1 MHYFYLLCFSKY
13 FKMEKEKYLQD
24 LSEIKQMM
32 NRSSRF
38 ISLSGLAGVFAGIYA
53 LMGAVLAKILLSR
66 TAAIYREGYD
76 SFTEATPRTRLIMQL
91 LLIAMAVLILA
102 IGTAVFLT
110 TRKARK
116 NGQKIW
122 DNTSRRLLINFFTP
136 LAAGGIFCLV
146 LLQYGL
152 VGLLAPAMLIFYGL
166 ALIQGSKYTFDDLKS
181 LGYAN
186 LVIGLIATQFI
197 GYGLYFWALGF
208 GIFHIIYGIW
218 MHKKYDRKS
227 A

>member
-1 MHYFYLLCFSKY
+1 
-13 FKMEKEKYLQD
+13 MENEKYLQD

-38 ISLSGLAGVFAGIYA
+38 ISLSGLSGVFAGIYA
-53 LMGAVLAKILLSR
+53 LAGAAIAKILLSR
-66 TAAIYREGYD
+66 TASLYRLGYD
-76 SFTEATPRTRLIMQL
+76 TFTETTPRAKLIMQL
-91 LLIAMAVLILA
+91 FLIALVVLILA

-122 DNTSRRLLINFFTP
+122 DNTSKRLLINFFTP
-136 LAAGGIFCLV
+136 LTTGGIFCLV

-166 ALIQGSKYTFDDLKS
+166 ALIHASKYTYGDLRS
-181 LGYAN
+181 LGYTN
-186 LVIGLIATQFI
+186 LALGLIATQFI
-197 GYGLYFWALGF
+197 GYGLYFWAAGF
-208 GIFHIIYGIW
+208 GLFHIIYGIW
-218 MHKKYDRKS
+218 MYKKYE
-227 A
+227 AA